1 MSKPS
6 FYNDNEYRSYP
17 FVDQPA
23 AFEALE
29 DLFKRLPNAAIVDA
43 GFIMN
48 LDAQY
53 EDESHI
59 VYLASVSAE
68 TGTLFLR
75 FANTSPACAGKLITF
90 RRDYVIGDD
99 GIIAVDPEWTT
110 EHTEAEAAAN
120 YCPVEPTWVGFLVTA
135 KIEPLVALALAAG
148 GTITFGADVYVI
160 EPARIQNLNKAYLRS
175 VRVGNYSRI
184 TAPPCDADVPTAEQE
199 ILLDPRCLTGDIKF
213 KEGYNT
219 KITQISNA
227 NTLTFTSVK
236 GSGAKEDSDLC
247 DNYGEIPLYDGE
259 LANKPYIY
267 VGDEQTPGRRSKFL
281 SGGWS
286 CKDLIFT
293 INGLGGSNV
302 NIVGGKNIQVGYDG
316 ETGAI
321 TVKLSDTAQ
330 GSCNG

>member
-17 FVDQPA
+17 FVDQPTV
-23 AFEALE
+23 FEALQR
-29 DLFKRLPNAAIVDA
+29 RLPDDAIVDA

-59 VYLASVSAE
+59 VYLASVSVTA
-68 TGTLFLR
+68 GTLYLR
-75 FANTSPACAGKLITF
+75 FANTSPACAGKLLTF
-90 RRDYVIGDD
+90 RRDYVTSAEGV
-99 GIIAVDPEWTT
+99 AAADPEWTT
-110 EHTEAEAAAN
+110 EHTESESISN
-120 YCPVEPTWVGFLVTA
+120 YCPVEAAWTGFAVTG
-135 KIEPLVALALAAG
+135 KIEPRIAAAMLAG
-148 GTITFGADVYVI
+148 GTITFAPGVYTI
-160 EPARIQNLNKAYLRS
+160 EPARVQNLNKAYLRA

-184 TAPPCDADVPTAEQE
+184 TAPPCDAGAVASEQE
-199 ILLDPRCLTGDIKF
+199 LILDPACLTGDIKF

-219 KITQISNA
+219 KITQISNT
-227 NTLTFTSVK
+227 NTLTFTAVR
-236 GSGAKEDSDLC
+236 GAGAKEDSALC
-247 DNYGEIPLYDGE
+247 ANFGEIPFYSEE

-267 VGDEQTPGRRSKFL
+267 VGDEQVPGRRSKFL

-316 ETGAI
+316 AAGAI

>member
-17 FVDQPA
+17 FVDQPTV
-23 AFEALE
+23 FEALPE
-29 DLFKRLPNAAIVDA
+29 NTRLPNDAVVDA

-53 EDESHI
+53 EDENNI
-59 VYLASVSAE
+59 VYLASVSAAD
-68 TGTLFLR
+68 GTLRLR
-75 FANTSPACAGKLITF
+75 FANTAPACVGKLITF
-90 RRDYVIGDD
+90 RRDYVTGAN
-99 GIIAVDPEWTT
+99 GIIAAEPEWTT
-110 EHTEAEAAAN
+110 EHAESESAAN
-120 YCPVEPTWVGFLVTA
+120 YCPIEPTWTGFLVTG
-135 KIEPLVALALAAG
+135 KIEPLVVAALAAG
-148 GTITFGADVYVI
+148 GTLAFAAGSYTV
-160 EPARIQNLNKAYLRS
+160 EPARVQNLNKAYLRS

-184 TAPPCDADVPTAEQE
+184 TSPPCDATATVAEQE
-199 ILLDPRCLTGDIKF
+199 LILDPACLTGDIKF
-213 KEGYNT
+213 KEGYNA
-219 KITQISNA
+219 KITQINNV
-227 NTLTFTSVK
+227 NTLTFAAVK
-236 GSGAKEDSDLC
+236 GGGAKEDSDLC
-247 DNYGEIPLYDGE
+247 GNYGEIPFYAEE

-267 VGDEQTPGRRSKFL
+267 VGDEQVPGRRSKFL

-316 ETGAI
+316 EAGAI

-330 GSCNG
+330 GRCNG